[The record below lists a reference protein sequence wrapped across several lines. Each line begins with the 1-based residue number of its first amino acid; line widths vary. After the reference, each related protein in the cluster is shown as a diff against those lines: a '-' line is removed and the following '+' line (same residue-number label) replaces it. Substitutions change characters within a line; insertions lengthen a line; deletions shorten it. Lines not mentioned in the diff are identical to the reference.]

1 MLNEFSYYSRTS
13 KLIALNKRREEKI
26 RNNNKGFNQI
36 FACVSVKCK
45 TVCSSNHDKPLK
57 QLNISSMRERIFVD
71 RSPVWI
77 QSMQRLPPSL
87 DKVALRCNSS
97 WSISNSLI
105 ASLLVQYVSNLDI
118 VATSKLHNKRM
129 AMEQVLCLYKVKC
142 GVCIPETLVLIFLQ
156 HLACQ
161 ADACRVG
168 FKLIKSVYHIS

>member
-1 MLNEFSYYSRTS
+1 M
-13 KLIALNKRREEKI
+13 REGEI

-36 FACVSVKCK
+36 FVCVSVKCK

-71 RSPVWI
+71 GSPVWI

-97 WSISNSLI
+97 WSISNSFI

-118 VATSKLHNKRM
+118 VATSKVKHNKRR
-129 AMEQVLCLYKVKC
+129 AMKQVLCLFNNKVC
-142 GVCIPETLVLIFLQ
+142 CVCIPETL
-156 HLACQ
+156 C
-161 ADACRVG
+161 
-168 FKLIKSVYHIS
+168 